1 MTSERAIL
9 RPFPLKAGLAPN
21 PERKTPIFAKTIKN
35 KAGQAVSLGD
45 PRATRAL
52 VALMNQHAVIGGA
65 ACHWGGPA
73 AFAEMMSAVHGLMFN
88 SPGVW
93 FDNFNFVNDAG
104 HAENGL
110 YALRANYEMGGLT
123 LPELKKFRSLESRLT
138 GHGEA
143 HLNPAG
149 VLISNGPLGSG
160 LPQAQGLA
168 LSDKITGKNRLTI
181 CTISD
186 GGSMEGEA
194 REAFAAIPGW
204 AKKGLLNPFLLLI
217 SDNNTKL
224 SGRIDKDCYSMSPT
238 FNSLS
243 ALGWN
248 VTFVEEGHDLEKVYQ
263 AIETGFEKL
272 KNQAESPVAIIF
284 RTIKGKGIQATEQS
298 ASGGHGYPLKAYDPK
313 LGEFLKEIYQGESV
327 PQEFDSWAKE
337 ILASAP
343 TKSNASASSGP
354 KREKVQVGLSKA
366 LIKMA
371 KQGLPIISV
380 ASDVQGSTGVAD
392 FHKNFPERSFDVGI
406 AEANMVSTAVGL
418 SRSGHIPV
426 VDTFAQFGITKGN
439 LPLMMSGLSLGPVIG
454 LFSHTGFQDAADGA
468 SHQATT
474 YFAATA
480 CIPHIQVLSVSTSS
494 EAEYYLEQAILQ
506 FERERLAGRV
516 PATTL
521 FFYGRENFCENNGTT
536 KYEWGQGQ
544 LVREGRDI
552 LLVGTGPTTELAI
565 EAAELLAKQGIE
577 ASVYNHIFIN
587 RPETE
592 TFKKLLAK
600 NKNTL
605 ITVEDHQ
612 LIGGMGATLIHNLVV
627 NSWQG
632 KAAGLGIEGHFGQS
646 AYLASHL
653 YKKHGF
659 DAQGIAQRAK
669 GLIGQ

>member
-9 RPFPLKAGLAPN
+9 RPFPLKTGLASN
-21 PERKTPIFAKTIKN
+21 PINNTPIFASRIKN
-35 KAGQAVSLGD
+35 KAGQTVSLAD
-45 PRATRAL
+45 PKATRAL

-65 ACHWGGPA
+65 ACHWGGPSG
-73 AFAEMMSAVHGLMFN
+73 FAEMMSAVHGFMFN
-88 SPGVW
+88 TPGVW
-93 FDNFNFVNDAG
+93 YENFNFVNDAG
-104 HAENGL
+104 HAENGI
-110 YALRANYEMGGLT
+110 YALRANYRMGGLT
-123 LPELKKFRSLESRLT
+123 LSELKNFRSLESRLT

-143 HLNPAG
+143 HLNPEG

-168 LSDKITGKNRLTI
+168 LADKLTGSKRLTI
-181 CTISD
+181 CAISD

-194 REAFAAIPGW
+194 REAFAAIPGL
-204 AKKGLLNPFLLLI
+204 AHKGLLNPFLLLI

-224 SGRIDKDCYSMSPT
+224 SGRIDKDCYSMGPT

-243 ALGWN
+243 ALGWS
-248 VTFVEEGHDLEKVYQ
+248 VHFVEEGHDLEKVYQ
-263 AIETGFEKL
+263 ALESGFDKL
-272 KNQAESPVAIIF
+272 KNHADCPVAIIF

-298 ASGGHGYPLKAYDPK
+298 ASGGHGYPLKAFDPK
-313 LGEFLKEIYQGESV
+313 LGEFVQEIYKGETVPAEFENWIKEI
-327 PQEFDSWAKE
+327 
-337 ILASAP
+337 
-343 TKSNASASSGP
+343 SASTPPKPSAGFPCSGT

-380 ASDVQGSTGVAD
+380 SSDVQGSTGVAE
-392 FHKNFPERSFDVGI
+392 FHKAFPERSFDIGI
-406 AEANMVSTAVGL
+406 AEANMISTGVGF
-418 SRSGHIPV
+418 SRAGHIPV
-426 VDTFAQFGITKGN
+426 VDTFAQFGVTKGN
-439 LPLMMSGLSLGPVIG
+439 LPLIMSGLSLGPVIG

-480 CIPHIQVLSVSTSS
+480 AIPHIQVLSVSTSS
-494 EAEYYLEQAILQ
+494 EAEFYLEKAIQ
-506 FERERLAGRV
+506 EFEQERLAGRV

-521 FFYGRENFCENNGTT
+521 FFYGRENFCENNGNT
-536 KYEWGQGQ
+536 KYQWGQGQ
-544 LVREGRDI
+544 VVREGRDL
-552 LLVGTGPTTELAI
+552 LLVGTGPTTELAL
-565 EAAELLAKQGIE
+565 EAAELLAKQGLS
-577 ASVYNHIFIN
+577 ATVYNHIFIN

-592 TFKKLLAK
+592 IFKKLLAQ

-605 ITVEDHQ
+605 LTVEDHQ
-612 LIGGMGATLIHNLVV
+612 LIGGMGAMLIHNLVM

-632 KAAGLGIEGHFGQS
+632 KATSLGVAGHFGQS

-659 DAQGIAQRAK
+659 DAQGIASRAK
-669 GLIGQ
+669 DLVE

>member
-1 MTSERAIL
+1 MTSERTSL
-9 RPFPLKAGLAPN
+9 RPFPLKTGLAPN
-21 PERKTPIFAKTIKN
+21 PDRQTPSFAKTIKN
-35 KAGQAVSLGD
+35 KAGQAVTLAD
-45 PRATRAL
+45 PKATRAL

-73 AFAEMMSAVHGLMFN
+73 GFAEMMSAVHGIMFN
-88 SPGVW
+88 TPGVW
-93 FDNFNFVNDAG
+93 HENFNFVNDAG
-104 HAENGL
+104 HAENGI
-110 YALRANYEMGGLT
+110 YALRTNYGMGGLT
-123 LPELKKFRSLESRLT
+123 LKELKTFRSLESRLT

-143 HLNPAG
+143 HLNPEG

-168 LSDKITGKNRLTI
+168 LADKLTGSKRITI
-181 CTISD
+181 CSISD

-194 REAFAAIPGW
+194 KEAFAAIPGL
-204 AKKGLLNPFLLLI
+204 AHKGHLNPFLLFI

-224 SGRIDKDCYSMSPT
+224 SGRIDKDSYSMAPT

-243 ALGWN
+243 ALGWH
-248 VTFVEEGHDLEKVYQ
+248 VISVEEGHDLEKVYQ
-263 AIETGFEKL
+263 AIESGLERL
-272 KNQAESPVAIIF
+272 RSHADCPVAIVF

-298 ASGGHGYPLKAYDPK
+298 SSGGHGYPLKAYDPK
-313 LGEFLKEIYQGESV
+313 LGEFLQEIYKGETIPPEFENWLKEIAAST
-327 PQEFDSWAKE
+327 PAK
-337 ILASAP
+337 
-343 TKSNASASSGP
+343 SSTTSCGA

-380 ASDVQGSTGVAD
+380 SSDVQGSTGVAD
-392 FHKNFPERSFDVGI
+392 FHKAFPERSFDVGI

-418 SRSGHIPV
+418 SRLGHIPI

-480 CIPHIQVLSVSTSS
+480 AIPHVQVLSVSTSS
-494 EAEYYLEQAILQ
+494 EAEFYLEQVLQ
-506 FERERLAGRV
+506 EFERERLTGHV
-516 PATTL
+516 PPTTL
-521 FFYGRENFCENNGTT
+521 FFYGRENFCENNGST
-536 KYEWGQGQ
+536 KYEWGKGQ
-544 LVREGRDI
+544 VVREGRDI
-552 LLVGTGPTTELAI
+552 LLVGTGPTTELAL

-592 TFKKLLAK
+592 IFKKLLAK
-600 NKNTL
+600 NKNNL

-612 LIGGMGATLIHNLVV
+612 LIGGMGSMLIHNLVL

-632 KAAGLGIEGHFGQS
+632 KAASLGIDGHFGQS

-659 DAQGIAQRAK
+659 DAQGIANRAK
-669 GLIGQ
+669 TLIGQ